1 MLNTTLYFS
10 GTANSVSPKLEDFLI
25 EHNYSRLG
33 SQLNDRAVLNYWM
46 KAKQTNPDLKLFVD
60 SGAYSMY
67 TLGKTVDIP
76 EYAEYLNKNGQYFD
90 CMASVDVIPGN
101 LNVNTDRTVYL
112 SAP

>member
-10 GTANSVSPKLEDFLI
+10 GCATAVNPVLEDFLI
-25 EHNYSRLG
+25 ERNYSRLG
-33 SQLNDRAVLNYWM
+33 SQLNDKTVLSYWM
-46 KAKQTNPDLKLFVD
+46 KAKHSNPDLKLFVD

-67 TLGKTVDIP
+67 TQGKTVDIP
-76 EYAEYLNKNGQYFD
+76 EYAEYLNQNGQYFD

-101 LNVNTDRTVYL
+101 LNVNTDRTVYM